1 MRILIK
7 LTPKIETKF
16 FFPYYLQIQGLIYNL
31 IKDTKFSK
39 IHSQKLYK
47 FFCFSNIFPEKN
59 SHSDIFRK
67 TQFYNL
73 IISSPNKDFLKVLAQ
88 SFIKREE
95 IKIDKAI
102 FTLKGVKFF
111 DLPIKKRKK
120 NLKIISVSPIIIR
133 IPKKRYQEYKISSK
147 TSYPSL
153 YWRPEYPLE
162 AFIRQ
167 LEANIFKKYKEYYQ
181 KEIEE
186 FPIFQKFL
194 FKKSVSIPL
203 ELHHQKVNFIGSLWE
218 FYFDFLDEKTKEI
231 LEFAIDCGF
240 GEKNSMGFGFV
251 NLEKKVKMK

>member
-7 LTPKIETKF
+7 LKPKIETKF
-16 FFPYYLQIQGLIYNL
+16 FFPYYFQIQGLIYNL
-31 IKDTKFSK
+31 IKNTKFK
-39 IHSQKLYK
+39 EIHNKKVYK
-47 FFCFSNIFPEKN
+47 FFCFSNIFPEKK
-59 SHSDIFRK
+59 SHSDTFRK
-67 TQFYNL
+67 NQFYNL
-73 IISSPNKDFLKVLAQ
+73 IVSSPNKNFLKVLTQ
-88 SFIKREE
+88 NFIKREE
-95 IKIDKAI
+95 IKIDKVI
-102 FTLKGVKFF
+102 FTLKEVRFF
-111 DLPIKKRKK
+111 NSNINKK
-120 NLKIISVSPIIIR
+120 NLKIISTSPIIVR
-133 IPKKRYQEYKISSK
+133 IPKKRYQEYRISSK

-218 FYFDFLDEKTKEI
+218 FHFDFLDEKTKEI

-251 NLEKKVKMK
+251 NSEKI

>member
-1 MRILIK
+1 MRLLVK
-7 LTPKIETKF
+7 LKPKIKIGPF
-16 FFPYYLQIQGLIYNL
+16 FSYYLQIQGLIYNFL
-31 IKDTKFSK
+31 KDTEFKK
-39 IHSQKLYK
+39 IHDSKLYK

-59 SHSDIFRK
+59 SHSDNSK
-67 TQFYNL
+67 KSFYNL
-73 IISSPNKDFLKVLAQ
+73 IISSPNKGFLKVLAQ
-88 SFIKREE
+88 NFIKREE
-95 IKIDKAI
+95 IKIGETI
-102 FTLKGVKFF
+102 FTLKEIKFF
-111 DLPIKKRKK
+111 NLPIKKRKK
-120 NLKIISVSPIIIR
+120 SLKIISTSPIIIR
-133 IPKKRYQEYKISSK
+133 IPKKRYQEYGISSK

-153 YWRPEYPLE
+153 YWRSEYPLE

-218 FYFDFLDEKTKEI
+218 FHFDFLDEKTKEI

-251 NLEKKVKMK
+251 NLEKI